1 MQQQH
6 LQQQQQ
12 RQQKQQK
19 HFYQQI
25 TTNSNPL
32 MASYHPIQHQLTEQ
46 GSYNQTSM
54 AQHVPLQIAATR
66 PPGAITQLRPQAI
79 TLPSQKIRVNS
90 SPALPNPVRLPPPIP
105 QRQACVAILPLPNPP
120 PPDAVDEPSQ
130 GNETEPPARQE
141 GDDFHGWP
149 DAKPFVADNFPPLS
163 SDGQDDIPEHPP
175 APERRGLRPKRRHDP
190 LSYEGKGVQRKKQDD
205 NNSRLKF

>member
-1 MQQQH
+1 
-6 LQQQQQ
+6 
-12 RQQKQQK
+12 
-19 HFYQQI
+19 
-25 TTNSNPL
+25 
-32 MASYHPIQHQLTEQ
+32 
-46 GSYNQTSM
+46 M

-141 GDDFHGWP
+141 GDDFHG
-149 DAKPFVADNFPPLS
+149 
-163 SDGQDDIPEHPP
+163 
-175 APERRGLRPKRRHDP
+175 
-190 LSYEGKGVQRKKQDD
+190 
-205 NNSRLKF
+205 